1 MDIGTAKPD
10 KATQARYPH
19 ALIDVRDP
27 AQPYSAADFAADAVP
42 ALKAITAR
50 GNIPLLVGGTGLYF
64 RALHEGLSNL
74 PEAAPDVRARLAA
87 EASQVGWAA
96 MHQRLVQLDP
106 IAGERIKPGDA
117 QRIQRALE
125 VIELTGRPLSEQQQ
139 STRAP
144 FGWRVLKLALV
155 PADRGP
161 LAERIATRF
170 DQMLADG
177 FLDEVRQLRAR
188 GDLHPD
194 LPAIRAVGYRQAWE
208 HLDGATSLPEFR
220 DRCVFATRQLAK
232 RQRTWLRAQ
241 LDARVFDPDRGGLDA
256 SVTAATRLFV
266 PLSGA

>member
-1 MDIGTAKPD
+1 
-10 KATQARYPH
+10 
-19 ALIDVRDP
+19 VRHHVVRRLAP
-27 AQPYSAADFAADAVP
+27 ADLANWLLLF
-42 ALKAITAR
+42 LLAI
-50 GNIPLLVGGTGLYF
+50 GTGLYF

-74 PEAAPDVRARLAA
+74 PEADPDVRARLAA